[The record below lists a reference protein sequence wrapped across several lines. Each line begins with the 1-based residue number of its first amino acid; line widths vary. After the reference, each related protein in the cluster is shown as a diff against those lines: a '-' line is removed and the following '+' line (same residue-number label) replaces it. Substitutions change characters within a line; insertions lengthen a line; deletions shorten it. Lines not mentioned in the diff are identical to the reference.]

1 MNWLELKNINV
12 IKNNNLILNNINLQ
26 LDYKGITTILGPNG
40 SGKTTLLN
48 LIYRNIYPL
57 IRNDSYIKIFGMK
70 NINIWD
76 IRKKISIV
84 NTDIHNRINNNL
96 TVYEVILSALFGSIG
111 VNINNNIKPIHKEL
125 TDQIIDY
132 LKIKDI
138 ANSKYSTLSDGQ
150 KRLTLIA
157 RSLINKPEILILD
170 EPTINLDI
178 KSYFLLKESIENISK
193 DDITILFITNNLETI
208 LKDTKRVIFMK
219 KGKIIANDNPD
230 KLLNSEQINKLF
242 DTDLIIEK
250 IYDTWKIFN

>member
-26 LDYKGITTILGPNG
+26 LDYEGITTILGPNG

-48 LIYRNIYPL
+48 LIYRNVYPL
-57 IRNDSYIKIFGMK
+57 IRNDSYIKIFGME

-84 NTDIHNRINNNL
+84 NTDIHNRIKTNL
-96 TVYEVILSALFGSIG
+96 TVYEVILSALFGGIG
-111 VNINNNIKPIHKEL
+111 VNINNNVKPIHKEL
-125 TDQIIDY
+125 TDQIIDD

-138 ANSKYSTLSDGQ
+138 ANSKYSILSDGQ
-150 KRLTLIA
+150 KRITLIA

-170 EPTINLDI
+170 EPTINLDL

-193 DDITILFITNNLETI
+193 NDITILFITNNLETI
-208 LKDTKRVIFMK
+208 LKDTRRVIFMK
-219 KGKIIANDNPD
+219 NGKIIANDNPD